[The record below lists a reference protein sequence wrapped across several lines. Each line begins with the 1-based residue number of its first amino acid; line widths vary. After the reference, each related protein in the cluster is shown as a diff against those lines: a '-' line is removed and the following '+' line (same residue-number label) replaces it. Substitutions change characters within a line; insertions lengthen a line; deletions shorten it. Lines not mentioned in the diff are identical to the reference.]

1 MSGNEYNPKSFSVPT
16 LDNLPSPPEG
26 EVGWPWTEQSDP
38 LPEAQ
43 PDGSLWPK
51 ISIVTPSY
59 NQGQFLEETIRSVL
73 LQGYPN
79 LEYVVMDGGST
90 DQSVD
95 IIRKY
100 DAWIDHWASESDRG
114 QSHAINKGFRQCTG
128 DFGNWQNSD
137 DLFHKKAFRNV
148 VTTVGSLRDDTFYV
162 GNNIV
167 IDKQGVRKHRWRGDV
182 HSLRDLVN
190 LSGVWQNGGAIPQ
203 AAVLFPLDVYDAV
216 GGLDESN
223 RYTMDY
229 DLWGRFFLYGLDIEY
244 LDIDVGMFRQHMDQK
259 TAQGWKLQPDLVQVA
274 HRLVDRCEEWS
285 EEGKQSLHDEL
296 QTHLNQSWK
305 ETGPLARTGLPEGIV
320 LWIRQLH
327 EKWKRLRMY
336 LGGLK
341 ASVKESLR
349 GS

>member
-1 MSGNEYNPKSFSVPT
+1 MSESTSDSVPT
-16 LDNLPSPPEG
+16 LDDLPPPPDG
-26 EVGWPWTEQSDP
+26 KTGWPWTEQSDP

-100 DAWIDHWASESDRG
+100 DAWIDHWASESDRS
-114 QSHAINKGFRQCTG
+114 QSHAINKGFRRCTG

-137 DLFHKKAFRNV
+137 DLFHKNAFRNV

-167 IDKQGVRKHRWRGDV
+167 IDKQGTRKHRWRGEV
-182 HSLRDLVN
+182 NSLRDLVN

-203 AAVLFPLDVYDAV
+203 AAVLFPLDAYHAV
-216 GGLDESN
+216 GGLDEDN
-223 RYTMDY
+223 KYTMDY
-229 DLWGRFFLYGLDIEY
+229 DLWGRFFLHGLEVEY
-244 LDIDVGMFRQHMDQK
+244 LDIDVGMFRQHMNQK
-259 TAQGWKLQPDLVQVA
+259 TARGWEFQPSIVQTA
-274 HRLVDRCEEWS
+274 HQLVDRCEEWS
-285 EEGKQSLHDEL
+285 EKKKRRLHVKL
-296 QTHLNQSWK
+296 QNRLDHLWK
-305 ETGPLARTGLPEGIV
+305 ETGPLARAGLPEGLV
-320 LWIRQLH
+320 LVIRRGH
-327 EKWKRLRMY
+327 ERWKRLRIY
-336 LGGLK
+336 LGSLK
-341 ASVKESLR
+341 NSLKESLS